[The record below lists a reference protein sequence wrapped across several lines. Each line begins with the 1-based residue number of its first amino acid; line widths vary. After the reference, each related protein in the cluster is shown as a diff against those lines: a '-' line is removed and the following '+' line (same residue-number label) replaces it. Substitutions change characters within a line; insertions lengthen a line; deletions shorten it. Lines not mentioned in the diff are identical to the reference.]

1 MSNVK
6 AIPEGYTTVTPYLVI
21 KGCADAIEFY
31 KKAFGAEER
40 FRMKGPGGTVAHAE
54 IRIGNAIVMMS
65 EEFPGTEGSGSPT
78 TLGGSTFNA
87 HLYVDDAD
95 AVFKQAVAAGAKVS
109 QPMEDAFWGDRYG
122 KVTDPFGHVWGIAT
136 HMEDVAPD
144 EMDRRAKE
152 VFAKMGQ
159 GE

>member
-40 FRMKGPGGTVAHAE
+40 FRMAGPGGSVAHAE
-54 IRIGNAIVMMS
+54 MQVGNAIIMMS
-65 EEFPGTEGSGSPT
+65 EEFPGGEGVGSPA
-78 TLGGSTFNA
+78 TLGGSTVNV
-87 HLYVDDAD
+87 HLYVEDAD
-95 AVFKQAVAAGAKVS
+95 AAFQRAIDAGAKVLY
-109 QPMEDAFWGDRYG
+109 PMEDAFWGDRYG
-122 KVTDPFGHVWGIAT
+122 KVADPFGHVWGIAT
-136 HMEDVAPD
+136 HKEDVAPD

-152 VFAKMGQ
+152 AFAKMGQ
-159 GE
+159 GQ